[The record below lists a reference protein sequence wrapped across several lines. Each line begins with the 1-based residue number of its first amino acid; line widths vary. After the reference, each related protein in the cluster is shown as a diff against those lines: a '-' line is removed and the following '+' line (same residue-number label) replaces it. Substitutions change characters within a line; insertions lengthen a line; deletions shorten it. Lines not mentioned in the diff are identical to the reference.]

1 MAIFNYTKIH
11 DVYKQRGAALPGQIT
26 TDAGVI
32 TVAAIANEVL
42 YPGQAVELYEDN
54 GVTKAKN
61 ATTAAKFS
69 GIVLEDIHAQVGVQ
83 NLKHQFINEVKAGQ
97 EVTVMRH
104 GYVWVPIEN
113 ATPTIAR
120 NGSVYIRTVAG
131 SGKVVGGLA
140 TAADSSNNAA
150 LTGIKL
156 TGQAGFPLTGEQNG
170 TTATAIT
177 GRTAEVKVE
186 LGLY

>member
-1 MAIFNYTKIH
+1 MAIFNYTKVH
-11 DVYKQRGAALPGQIT
+11 DVYKNRGAALPGQIT

-32 TVAAIANEVL
+32 TVAAIADEVL
-42 YPGQAVELYEDN
+42 YPGQAVELFEEN

-61 ATTAAKFS
+61 ATAAAKVM
-69 GIVLEDIHAQVGVQ
+69 GIVLEDVHAQIGVN
-83 NLKHQFINEVKAGQ
+83 NLKHQFINEVKEGQ
-97 EVTVMRH
+97 EVTVMRK

-120 NGSVYIRTVAG
+120 DGSVYVRTVAG

-140 TAADSSNNAA
+140 TAADGSNNAA
-150 LTGIKL
+150 VTGIKL
-156 TGQAGFPLTGEQNG
+156 TGQAGFPLSGQQNG